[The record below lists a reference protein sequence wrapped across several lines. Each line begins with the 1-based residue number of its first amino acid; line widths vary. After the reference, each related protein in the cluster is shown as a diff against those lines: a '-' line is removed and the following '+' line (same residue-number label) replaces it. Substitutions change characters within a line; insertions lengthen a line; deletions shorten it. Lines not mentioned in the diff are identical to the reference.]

1 MEPLYYLSKIDKS
14 EHSLETVRSGIDYPT
29 ELGPDILEYTY
40 TIHYRQ

>member
-29 ELGPDILEYTY
+29 DLVQIF
-40 TIHYRQ
+40 